1 MSALK
6 VYGLAAALA
15 IAAGVWGYIQT
26 LHASHAAERVAEA
39 REDERE
45 AHEALAATAAAN
57 EQITQRLSGLA
68 AAIRS
73 QRAQL
78 ETLRRDTRAITE
90 RIRRAPDDGCLDRP
104 IPDGLRILPES
115 VAAGGAGG
123 MPAAADAGTAGNP

>member
-1 MSALK
+1 
-6 VYGLAAALA
+6 
-15 IAAGVWGYIQT
+15 
-26 LHASHAAERVAEA
+26 